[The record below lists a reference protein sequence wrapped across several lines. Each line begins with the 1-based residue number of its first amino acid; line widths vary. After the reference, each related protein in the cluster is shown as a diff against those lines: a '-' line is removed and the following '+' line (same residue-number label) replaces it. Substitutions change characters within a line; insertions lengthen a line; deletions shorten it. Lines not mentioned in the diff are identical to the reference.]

1 MKRSSKFKKSGT
13 ILYQVVARG
22 AVAHENFSGR
32 TPVRVM
38 PYNQQTVDTKALASL
53 IADRC
58 LVKEPD
64 IRAALT
70 ALGEVIRETLLD
82 GDRIVL
88 DDIGT
93 FNLSLALKKTL
104 TDGSRCEPKTVGDS
118 LTAADIE
125 VGHIIFTPCKELREA
140 MRQARFESSGV
151 RPSDPLTPADIDTFL
166 TQHFST
172 EYSLTRRQFE
182 SHFDISRDKAIQHL
196 TALVVSKNSS
206 PVASATPASTPPPP
220 ATTASPLPRKP
231 RRPEPPRKRQS
242 NEYSF
247 NV

>member
-22 AVAHENFSGR
+22 TVTHENFSGR

-104 TDGSRCEPKTVGDS
+104 KDGSRCEPKTIDDS

-125 VGHIIFTPCKELREA
+125 VGHITFSPCKELREA

-196 TALVVSKNSS
+196 TALVTAKKLIARGVRN
-206 PVASATPASTPPPP
+206 ARFYTPAPGYYGQP
-220 ATTASPLPRKP
+220 APKKTTKTRATK
-231 RRPEPPRKRQS
+231 KTTKA
-242 NEYSF
+242 
-247 NV
+247 